1 MSRRNIGLID
11 EGAEGL
17 INAGME
23 GLIDAGLELRKGKIK
38 QIKSQFV
45 KIMPNLPFFFAK
57 LLFSA
62 FLID

>member
-1 MSRRNIGLID
+1 MQERGID
-11 EGAEGL
+11 RCRSGGIDRCRSGGL

-45 KIMPNLPFFFAK
+45 
-57 LLFSA
+57 
-62 FLID
+62 

>member
-1 MSRRNIGLID
+1 MSRRNIGLVD

-45 KIMPNLPFFFAK
+45 
-57 LLFSA
+57 
-62 FLID
+62 

>member
-45 KIMPNLPFFFAK
+45 
-57 LLFSA
+57 
-62 FLID
+62 

>member
-1 MSRRNIGLID
+1 MQVRGID
-11 EGAEGL
+11 RCRSGGL

-45 KIMPNLPFFFAK
+45 
-57 LLFSA
+57 
-62 FLID
+62 